1 MNENS
6 RIEHP
11 PEIVNQNQQF
21 PARKSKIQSFSFKI
35 MRGASSTNRIPFKA
49 KTKKSKSDNKTLHR
63 QNGIILQP
71 RD

>member
-1 MNENS
+1 
-6 RIEHP
+6 
-11 PEIVNQNQQF
+11 
-21 PARKSKIQSFSFKI
+21 